1 MTVFLASVGVCRMQ
15 KEQTVKTTDLDRKTP
30 FSDFEV
36 TLSPSKT
43 SNVKKASTGRFLFW
57 GAVPSNDCPA

>member
-1 MTVFLASVGVCRMQ
+1 MQ